1 MYMQRTEENLEVIWA
16 ALQAYRADLIPE
28 GDEHYDEIWSD
39 VCTAMAWIAE
49 DLGGVCVKKT
59 EGAFEMLENSE
70 VMQEFEDCL
79 WLKVDR
85 RDYEAFFKCPTDES
99 RSYGPSGAPCR

>member
-28 GDEHYDEIWSD
+28 GDEQYDAIWSD

-49 DLGGVCVKKT
+49 DLGGEK
-59 EGAFEMLENSE
+59 
-70 VMQEFEDCL
+70 
-79 WLKVDR
+79 
-85 RDYEAFFKCPTDES
+85 
-99 RSYGPSGAPCR
+99 